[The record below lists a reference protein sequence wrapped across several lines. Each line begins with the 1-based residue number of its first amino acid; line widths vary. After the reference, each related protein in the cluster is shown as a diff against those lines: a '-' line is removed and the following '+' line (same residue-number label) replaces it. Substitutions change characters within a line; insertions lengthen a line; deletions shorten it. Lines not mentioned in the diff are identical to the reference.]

1 MDAAIDASR
10 GNPGRLTQMDLLLR
24 VLPYVRPYSRL
35 AVLSVGATVGSVAIG
50 LLLPWPLKIVVD
62 SVLGSRPLP
71 AWLNDWFGGVD
82 RVTLLILAVLAGLTF
97 TLLVNGL
104 SVAMS
109 YLNTRL
115 EQGIILDFRSD
126 LFHHAERLSV
136 AYRDHVSTGRLIY
149 AINFE
154 SVAAGRLVMA
164 LQPLGQG
171 VLTMVGMAWITF
183 RIDHMLALLSV
194 VVVPVLY
201 YAIGYYATHMQPRL
215 MQVKGLEAD
224 ALSVIHDAMMMVPVV
239 TAFGR
244 EDHELSRFRRHSLT
258 TLRARVGITVRQT
271 LFSLC
276 VNMTT
281 ATGTA
286 LVLGAGSYQALR
298 GRLTAGDLLVVLAYV
313 AAVYKPLESISYTLG
328 SLQDNLT
335 GLRMG
340 FHVLDTKPVI
350 QEAHDAVSL
359 PRIAGS
365 VTFED
370 VSFSYPGRV
379 DTLKRISFD
388 VLPGQVV
395 AVVGPTGA
403 GKTTLASLIPRF
415 YDPMS
420 GRILIDGRDTRGLTL
435 KSLRDHISIVPQEA
449 LLFSGTIADN
459 IRYGRL
465 DATMDEVVAAATAAN
480 AHDFIVR
487 LGEGYDTQIGE
498 RGVRLSGGER
508 QRLCVARAFLKNAT
522 ILILDEPTASI
533 DSRTEGVILDALDT
547 LMVGRTTFMIAHRL
561 STVRH
566 ADVILVLDGGAI
578 VEQGSHEQLLAR
590 GALYAQL
597 HAVQTSQRERRR
609 PELIASAVGAPV

>member
-1 MDAAIDASR
+1 M
-10 GNPGRLTQMDLLLR
+10 
-24 VLPYVRPYSRL
+24 
-35 AVLSVGATVGSVAIG
+35 LSVCATLGSVAVG

-350 QEAHDAVSL
+350 EEARDAVSV

-365 VTFED
+365 VRFED

-420 GRILIDGRDTRGLTL
+420 GRILIDGRDIRELTL
-435 KSLRDHISIVPQEA
+435 KSLRDHISIVPQEP

-480 AHDFIVR
+480 VHDFIVR
-487 LGEGYDTQIGE
+487 LSQGYETQVGE

-547 LMVGRTTFMIAHRL
+547 LMMGRTTFMIAHRL

-566 ADVILVLDGGAI
+566 ADVILVMDGGAI
-578 VEQGSHEQLLAR
+578 VEHGSHDELLVR
-590 GALYAQL
+590 GGLYAQL

-609 PELIASAVGAPV
+609 PELIASAAGEPA

>member
-1 MDAAIDASR
+1 
-10 GNPGRLTQMDLLLR
+10 MDLLLR

-359 PRIAGS
+359 PRIAGR

-435 KSLRDHISIVPQEA
+435 KSLRDHISIVPQEP

-578 VEQGSHEQLLAR
+578 VEQGSHDQLLAR
-590 GALYAQL
+590 GGLYAQL

>member
-1 MDAAIDASR
+1 M
-10 GNPGRLTQMDLLLR
+10 
-24 VLPYVRPYSRL
+24 
-35 AVLSVGATVGSVAIG
+35 LSVCATLGSVAVG

-71 AWLNDWFGGVD
+71 ALLNDWFGGAD
-82 RVTLLILAVLAGLTF
+82 RVTLLMLAVLAGLTF

-154 SVAAGRLVMA
+154 SIAAGRLVMA

-350 QEAHDAVSL
+350 EEARDAVSV

-365 VTFED
+365 VRFED

-420 GRILIDGRDTRGLTL
+420 GRILIDGRDIRELTL
-435 KSLRDHISIVPQEA
+435 KSLRDHISIVPQEP

-480 AHDFIVR
+480 VHDFIVR
-487 LGEGYDTQIGE
+487 LSQGYETQVGE

-547 LMVGRTTFMIAHRL
+547 LMMGRTTFMIAHRL

-566 ADVILVLDGGAI
+566 ADVILVMDGGAI
-578 VEQGSHEQLLAR
+578 VEHGSHDELLVR
-590 GALYAQL
+590 GGLYAQL

-609 PELIASAVGAPV
+609 PELIASAAGEPA

>member
-1 MDAAIDASR
+1 ME
-10 GNPGRLTQMDLLLR
+10 LLLR

-35 AVLSVGATVGSVAIG
+35 AALSVLATVASVGIG
-50 LLLPWPLKIVVD
+50 LLMPWPLKIVVD
-62 SVLGSRPLP
+62 NVLGSRPLP
-71 AWLNDWFGGVD
+71 ALLNERFGGAD
-82 RVTLLILAVLAGLTF
+82 RANLLVLAVLAGLTF

-104 SVAMS
+104 AVAMS
-109 YLNTRL
+109 YVNTRL

-154 SVAAGRLVMA
+154 SIAAGRLVMA
-164 LQPLGQG
+164 LQPLAQG

-183 RIDHMLALLSV
+183 RIDHVLALLAV

-201 YAIGYYATHMQPRL
+201 YAFGYYATHMQPRL
-215 MQVKGLEAD
+215 LQVKGLEAD
-224 ALSVIHDAMMMVPVV
+224 ALSVIHDAMSMVPVV

-244 EDHELSRFRRHSLT
+244 EEHELSRFRRQSLT

-281 ATGTA
+281 AIGTA

-328 SLQDNLT
+328 SVQDNLT

-340 FHVLDTKPVI
+340 FNILDTKPVI
-350 QEAHDAVSL
+350 QEVSNAETL

-365 VTFED
+365 VRFED

-379 DTLKRISFD
+379 DTLRRISFE
-388 VLPGQVV
+388 VSPGQVV
-395 AVVGPTGA
+395 AIVGPTGA

-420 GRILIDGRDTRGLTL
+420 GRILIDDRDIRRLTL
-435 KSLRDHISIVPQEA
+435 QSLRDHISIVPQEP

-480 AHDFIVR
+480 AHDFIAR
-487 LGEGYDTQIGE
+487 LRDGYETQIGE
-498 RGVRLSGGER
+498 RGARLSGGER

-522 ILILDEPTASI
+522 ILILDEPTAAI
-533 DSRTEGVILDALDT
+533 DSRTEGVILDALDS

-561 STVRH
+561 STIRH
-566 ADVILVLDGGAI
+566 ADVIVVMDGGAV
-578 VEQGSHEQLLAR
+578 VETGSHDELLAR
-590 GALYAQL
+590 GGLYAQL
-597 HAVQTSQRERRR
+597 HAVQMSQRERRR
-609 PELIASAVGAPV
+609 PELVASQAGEPA

>member
-1 MDAAIDASR
+1 
-10 GNPGRLTQMDLLLR
+10 MDLLLR

-350 QEAHDAVSL
+350 QEARDAVSL

-435 KSLRDHISIVPQEA
+435 KSLRDHISIVPQEP

>member
-1 MDAAIDASR
+1 
-10 GNPGRLTQMDLLLR
+10 MDLLLR

-420 GRILIDGRDTRGLTL
+420 GRILIDGRDIRELTL
-435 KSLRDHISIVPQEA
+435 KSLRDHISIVPQEP

>member
-1 MDAAIDASR
+1 
-10 GNPGRLTQMDLLLR
+10 MDLLLR

-35 AVLSVGATVGSVAIG
+35 AALSVCATVASVGVG

-71 AWLNDWFGGVD
+71 AWLNDRFGGLD
-82 RVTLLILAVLAGLTF
+82 RVSLLAVAVLAGLTF

-104 SVAMS
+104 AVGMS
-109 YLNTRL
+109 YVNTRL
-115 EQGIILDFRSD
+115 EQGIILDFRSN

-136 AYRDHVSTGRLIY
+136 AYRDHISTGRLIY

-154 SVAAGRLVMA
+154 SIAAGRLVMA
-164 LQPLGQG
+164 LQPLAQG
-171 VLTMVGMAWITF
+171 ALTMIGMAWITF
-183 RIDHMLALLSV
+183 QIDHVLALLAV
-194 VVVPVLY
+194 LVVPVLY

-215 MQVKGLEAD
+215 LQVKGLEAD

-244 EDHELSRFRRHSLT
+244 EDHELSRFRRHSLS

-286 LVLGAGSYQALR
+286 LVLGVGSYQALR

-340 FHVLDTKPVI
+340 FHVLDTKPLI
-350 QEAHDAVSL
+350 EEARDAVNL

-365 VTFED
+365 VTFD
-370 VSFSYPGRV
+370 SVSFSYPGRV
-379 DTLKRISFD
+379 GTLKRISFD
-388 VLPGQVV
+388 VAPGQVV
-395 AVVGPTGA
+395 AIVGPTGA

-420 GRILIDGRDTRGLTL
+420 GRILIDGRDIRGLRL
-435 KSLRDHISIVPQEA
+435 KSLRDHISIVPQEP

-465 DATMDEVVAAATAAN
+465 EATMEDVVAAATAAN
-480 AHDFIVR
+480 AHDFIAR
-487 LGEGYDTQIGE
+487 LSDGYETQIGE

-522 ILILDEPTASI
+522 ILILDEPPASI
-533 DSRTEGVILDALDT
+533 DSRTEGVILDALDS

-566 ADVILVLDGGAI
+566 ADVILVVDGGAI
-578 VEQGSHEQLLAR
+578 VEKGSHDELLAR
-590 GALYAQL
+590 GGLYAQL

-609 PELIASAVGAPV
+609 PELIASGAGEPA

>member
-1 MDAAIDASR
+1 
-10 GNPGRLTQMDLLLR
+10 
-24 VLPYVRPYSRL
+24 
-35 AVLSVGATVGSVAIG
+35 VLSVGATVGSVAIG

-435 KSLRDHISIVPQEA
+435 KSLRDHISIVPQEP

-578 VEQGSHEQLLAR
+578 VEQGSHDQLLAR
-590 GALYAQL
+590 GGLYAQL

>member
-1 MDAAIDASR
+1 M
-10 GNPGRLTQMDLLLR
+10 
-24 VLPYVRPYSRL
+24 
-35 AVLSVGATVGSVAIG
+35 LSVGATVGSVAIG

-435 KSLRDHISIVPQEA
+435 KSLRDHISIVPQEP

>member
-1 MDAAIDASR
+1 
-10 GNPGRLTQMDLLLR
+10 MDLLLR

-35 AVLSVGATVGSVAIG
+35 AALSVCATVASVGVG

-71 AWLNDWFGGVD
+71 AVLHDRLGSAD
-82 RVTLLILAVLAGLTF
+82 RVTVLALAVLAGLTF

-109 YLNTRL
+109 YVNTRL

-154 SVAAGRLVMA
+154 AIAAGRIVMA
-164 LQPLGQG
+164 LQPLAQG

-183 RIDHMLALLSV
+183 RIDHMLALLAV
-194 VVVPVLY
+194 VVVPILY

-215 MQVKGLEAD
+215 LQVKGLESD
-224 ALSVIHDAMMMVPVV
+224 ALSVIHDAMSMVPVV

-244 EDHELSRFRRHSLT
+244 EEHELSRFRRQSLT

-286 LVLGAGSYQALR
+286 LVLGAGSYQALQ

-328 SLQDNLT
+328 SVQDNLT

-340 FHVLDTKPVI
+340 FNILDTKPVI
-350 QEAHDAVSL
+350 QEVPEAESL
-359 PRIAGS
+359 PRIAGG
-365 VTFED
+365 VRFED

-388 VLPGQVV
+388 VSPGQVV
-395 AVVGPTGA
+395 AIVGPTGA

-435 KSLRDHISIVPQEA
+435 QSLRDHISIVPQEP

-465 DATMDEVVAAATAAN
+465 DATMDEVVAAAAAAN
-480 AHDFIVR
+480 AHDFIAR
-487 LGEGYDTQIGE
+487 LTEGYETQIGE

-533 DSRTEGVILDALDT
+533 DSRTEGVILDALDS

-566 ADVILVLDGGAI
+566 ADVIVVMDGGAI
-578 VEQGSHEQLLAR
+578 VEQGSHDELLAR
-590 GALYAQL
+590 AGLYAQL

-609 PELIASAVGAPV
+609 PELIASAAGEPA